1 MYIHNTGWMVIGI
14 LLVIILLG
22 GIAALII
29 WLVTKANKHKGSK

>member
-1 MYIHNTGWMVIGI
+1 MYIHNNGWMVIGI

-29 WLVTKANKHKGSK
+29 WGVNRANKHKGSK